1 MNNTDISLGTWLS
14 LYSEAIAEVL
24 VNAGYE
30 WVTVDLEHSAI
41 TIDQAEKLIR
51 VIDLAGAKPFV
62 RVSSNDEVQIKRVL
76 DAGAKG
82 IIVPMVESKED
93 VLAAINATNYP
104 PKGTRGMGLARA
116 QGYGEAKA
124 KNDYIQNISNRIE
137 LYIQIESKEALNH
150 LDEMFSQDINGY
162 MIGPYDLSSSLG
174 IAGDFTNIDFINAEE
189 SILETAKKYDIKRG
203 YHIVEPD
210 LEQLE
215 LRKSQG
221 YNFIAFSVDFRM
233 LDVMARTPFSND

>member
-51 VIDLAGAKPFV
+51 VIDLAGAKPYV

-124 KNDYIQNISNRIE
+124 KNHYIQNISNKIE

-162 MIGPYDLSSSLG
+162 MIGPYDLTSSMG
-174 IAGDFTNIDFINAEE
+174 IAGDFTNVDFINAEE

>member
-1 MNNTDISLGTWLS
+1 MSNTDISLGTWLS

-51 VIDLAGAKPFV
+51 VIDLAGAKPYV

-93 VLAAINATNYP
+93 VLAAINAINYP

-124 KNDYIQNISNRIE
+124 KNHYIQNISNKIE

-150 LDEMFSQDINGY
+150 LDEIFSQDINGY
-162 MIGPYDLSSSLG
+162 MIGPYDLSSSMG
-174 IAGDFTNIDFINAEE
+174 IAGDFTNVDFINAEE

>member
-1 MNNTDISLGTWLS
+1 MSKTDTSLGTWLS

-51 VIDLAGAKPFV
+51 VIDLAGAKPYV
-62 RVSSNDEVQIKRVL
+62 RVSSNDAVQIKRVL

-82 IIVPMVESKED
+82 IIVPMVKSKED
-93 VLAAINATNYP
+93 VLTAINATNYP

-124 KNDYIQNISNRIE
+124 KNNYIQNTSNQIE
-137 LYIQIESKEALNH
+137 LYIQIESEVALNH
-150 LDEMFSQDINGY
+150 LDEIFSQDIDGY
-162 MIGPYDLSSSLG
+162 MIGPYDLSASMG
-174 IAGDFTNIDFINAEE
+174 IPGNFSNQAFIKAEE
-189 SILETAKKYDIKRG
+189 SILEKARKYDIKKG

-233 LDVMARTPFSND
+233 LDVMARTPFNND

>member
-51 VIDLAGAKPFV
+51 VIDLAGAKPYV

-93 VLAAINATNYP
+93 VLAAINATNFP

-162 MIGPYDLSSSLG
+162 MIGPYDLSSSMG

-189 SILETAKKYDIKRG
+189 SILETAKKYDINRG

-210 LEQLE
+210 LGQLE

>member
-51 VIDLAGAKPFV
+51 VIDLAGAKPYV

-124 KNDYIQNISNRIE
+124 KNHYIKNISNKIE

-162 MIGPYDLSSSLG
+162 MIGPYDLSSSMG
-174 IAGDFTNIDFINAEE
+174 IAGDFTNVDFINAEE

-210 LEQLE
+210 LGQLE

>member
-51 VIDLAGAKPFV
+51 VIDLAGAKPYV

-93 VLAAINATNYP
+93 VLAAINATNYH

-162 MIGPYDLSSSLG
+162 MIGPYDLSSSMG

>member
-162 MIGPYDLSSSLG
+162 MVGPYDLSSSMG

>member
-51 VIDLAGAKPFV
+51 VIDLAGAKPYV

-124 KNDYIQNISNRIE
+124 KNHYIQNISNKIE

-150 LDEMFSQDINGY
+150 LDEIFSQDINGY
-162 MIGPYDLSSSLG
+162 MIGPYDLSSSMG
-174 IAGDFTNIDFINAEE
+174 IAGDFTNVDFINAEE

>member
-51 VIDLAGAKPFV
+51 VIDLAGAKPYV

-162 MIGPYDLSSSLG
+162 MIGPYDLSSSMG

-189 SILETAKKYDIKRG
+189 SILETAKKYDINRG

-210 LEQLE
+210 LGQLE

>member
-1 MNNTDISLGTWLS
+1 MSKTDTSLGTWLS

-51 VIDLAGAKPFV
+51 VIDLAGAKPYV

-93 VLAAINATNYP
+93 VLDSINATNYP

-124 KNDYIQNISNRIE
+124 KNNYIQNTSNQIE
-137 LYIQIESKEALNH
+137 LYIQIESEAALNH
-150 LDEMFSQDINGY
+150 LDEIFSQDIDGY
-162 MIGPYDLSSSLG
+162 MIGPYDLSSSMG
-174 IAGDFTNIDFINAEE
+174 IPGDFLNPAFIKAEE
-189 SILETAKKYDIKRG
+189 SILETARKYDIKRG

-233 LDVMARTPFSND
+233 LDVMARTPFNND

>member
-1 MNNTDISLGTWLS
+1 MNKTDTSIGTWLS

-30 WVTVDLEHSAI
+30 WVTIDLEHSAI

-51 VIDLAGAKPFV
+51 VIDLAGAKPYV

-104 PKGTRGMGLARA
+104 PKGRRGMGLARA
-116 QGYGEAKA
+116 QGYGEAEA
-124 KNDYIQNISNRIE
+124 KNHYIHNTSNQIE
-137 LYIQIESKEALNH
+137 LYIQIESEAALDH
-150 LDEMFSQDINGY
+150 LDDMFSQDIDGY
-162 MIGPYDLSSSLG
+162 MIGPYDLSASMGIPRRFLKSSFHKSRR
-174 IAGDFTNIDFINAEE
+174 IHIRN
-189 SILETAKKYDIKRG
+189 SKKI
-203 YHIVEPD
+203 
-210 LEQLE
+210 
-215 LRKSQG
+215 
-221 YNFIAFSVDFRM
+221 
-233 LDVMARTPFSND
+233 

>member
-51 VIDLAGAKPFV
+51 VIDLAGAKPYV

-93 VLAAINATNYP
+93 VLAAINATNFP

-162 MIGPYDLSSSLG
+162 MIGPYDLSSSMG

-189 SILETAKKYDIKRG
+189 SILETAKKYDINRG

>member
-1 MNNTDISLGTWLS
+1 
-14 LYSEAIAEVL
+14 
-24 VNAGYE
+24 
-30 WVTVDLEHSAI
+30 
-41 TIDQAEKLIR
+41 
-51 VIDLAGAKPFV
+51 
-62 RVSSNDEVQIKRVL
+62 
-76 DAGAKG
+76 
-82 IIVPMVESKED
+82 MVESKED

-162 MIGPYDLSSSLG
+162 MIGPYDLSSSMG

>member
-1 MNNTDISLGTWLS
+1 MSKTDTSLGTWLS

-51 VIDLAGAKPFV
+51 VIDLAGAKPYV

-93 VLAAINATNYP
+93 VLASINATNYP

-124 KNDYIQNISNRIE
+124 KNNYIQNTSNQIE
-137 LYIQIESKEALNH
+137 LYIQIESEAALNH
-150 LDEMFSQDINGY
+150 LDEIFSQDIDGY
-162 MIGPYDLSSSLG
+162 MIGPYDLSSSMG
-174 IAGDFTNIDFINAEE
+174 IPGDFLNPAFIKAEE
-189 SILETAKKYDIKRG
+189 SILETARKYDIKRG

-233 LDVMARTPFSND
+233 LDVMARTPFNND

>member
-1 MNNTDISLGTWLS
+1 MSNTDISLGTWLS

-51 VIDLAGAKPFV
+51 VIDLAGAKPYV

-124 KNDYIQNISNRIE
+124 KNDYKLNKLFAGIAEGNIGSIKVLEKNGFSLEGTRI
-137 LYIQIESKEALNH
+137 NH
-150 LDEMFSQDINGY
+150 LYYGGKYYNKINYGLL
-162 MIGPYDLSSSLG
+162 LS
-174 IAGDFTNIDFINAEE
+174 
-189 SILETAKKYDIKRG
+189 K
-203 YHIVEPD
+203 
-210 LEQLE
+210 
-215 LRKSQG
+215 
-221 YNFIAFSVDFRM
+221 
-233 LDVMARTPFSND
+233 

>member
-1 MNNTDISLGTWLS
+1 MSKTDTSLGTWLS

-51 VIDLAGAKPFV
+51 VIDLAGAKPYV

-93 VLAAINATNYP
+93 VLASINAINYP
-104 PKGTRGMGLARA
+104 PKGRRGMGLARA

-124 KNDYIQNISNRIE
+124 KNNYIQNTSNQIE
-137 LYIQIESKEALNH
+137 LYIQIESEAALNH
-150 LDEMFSQDINGY
+150 LDEIFSQDIDGY
-162 MIGPYDLSSSLG
+162 MIGPYDLSSSMG
-174 IAGDFTNIDFINAEE
+174 IPGDFLNPAFIKAEE
-189 SILETAKKYDIKRG
+189 SILETARKYDIKRG

-233 LDVMARTPFSND
+233 LDVMARTPFNND